1 MEATG
6 FICVSGRRRASS
18 VWNMAPCTLCY
29 GKPGG
34 AAGRTD
40 VLRAGRISWWPQAS
54 SVLQMCFSFSWE
66 VRMGWSVSDTAF
78 LCGHSQPEMPVLAPF
93 GEQVSANAPP
103 SGPSP
108 SLASHPGPSA
118 SLPVLPR
125 PLDMPGFVSL
135 PHWPVSVMG
144 RPLSSGQDP

>member
-18 VWNMAPCTLCY
+18 VWNAWPPAPSATVSLN
-29 GKPGG
+29 G
-34 AAGRTD
+34 AAGRID
-40 VLRAGRISWWPQAS
+40 VFRAGRISWWPQAS
-54 SVLQMCFSFSWE
+54 SALQMCISFSWE
-66 VRMGWSVSDTAF
+66 VRMGWRVSDTAF
-78 LCGHSQPEMPVLAPF
+78 LCGHSQPEMPVPAPF
-93 GEQVSANAPP
+93 GKQVSANAPP

-125 PLDMPGFVSL
+125 PLDMPGFMSF
-135 PHWPVSVMG
+135 PHWPVSVTG
-144 RPLSSGQDP
+144 RPLS